1 MQALSAPP
9 RGKGPRPRAALK
21 KCDRPKIKRRGRPK
35 AASLIPQATVPSLV
49 ARARSRP
56 IAPRQGGG
64 AYHRLILV
72 EARQA
77 IGTQLRIADRPAL
90 PAHARLAEA
99 GANLQQPVIVAALD
113 HVPAR
118 IPVAEIAAAG
128 LRPVGDELIADN
140 LRVRGRR
147 QRNAGGRKSET
158 NDSFHHDPVTPSRG
172 WSPGKTS
179 GARSRFP
186 RENSETV
193 NSFYRPKVFTGPK
206 VFRGQS
212 FYRPTG
218 SGNPRLRHAANSVF
232 RKRHAIVMG
241 PTPPGTGVI
250 APATW

>member
-35 AASLIPQATVPSLV
+35 AASLIPQTTVPSLV

-56 IAPRQGGG
+56 ITPRQGGG

-99 GANLQQPVIVAALD
+99 GADLQQPVIVAALD
-113 HVPAR
+113 NVPAR

-128 LRPVGDELIADN
+128 LRPVCDELIADN
-140 LRVRGRR
+140 LRVRGGG

-186 RENSETV
+186 R
-193 NSFYRPKVFTGPK
+193 
-206 VFRGQS
+206 
-212 FYRPTG
+212 
-218 SGNPRLRHAANSVF
+218 
-232 RKRHAIVMG
+232 
-241 PTPPGTGVI
+241 
-250 APATW
+250 